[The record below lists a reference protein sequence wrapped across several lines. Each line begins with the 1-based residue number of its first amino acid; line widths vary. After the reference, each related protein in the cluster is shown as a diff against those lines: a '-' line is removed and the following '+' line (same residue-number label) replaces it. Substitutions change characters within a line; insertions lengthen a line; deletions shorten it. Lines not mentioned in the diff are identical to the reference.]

1 MRKFLLG
8 LVCVLVVVGVASMGH
23 AGLFGFLGGGGGGEK
38 GSRGGHSGP
47 SPAIFKFDFHQF
59 GVKPDTKEPGPNN
72 PVLKPIEDYLNL
84 PERGS
89 NHSGWNN
96 DHGGSNSIHAGYDS
110 RPIGNWQPE
119 IVHPAAAP
127 VPEPSTM
134 LLFGTGC
141 VVFGGFLR
149 RKFKNQA

>member
-23 AGLFGFLGGGGGGEK
+23 AGLFGLFGSGGK
-38 GSRGGHSGP
+38 GSRGGSSGP

-59 GVKPDTKEPGPNN
+59 GVKPDTNGPGSNN
-72 PVLKPIEDYLNL
+72 PVSNFFEDYLKL
-84 PERGS
+84 PEMGS

-119 IVHPAAAP
+119 NVSGAAP